1 MVTKANAENSRFS
14 IREIW
19 FDDIRR
25 RLASCSQRIDRL
37 LSGTKIAKRAQIRL
51 IYNFG
56 DNQETTAL
64 CASKGGRRFDAEKII
79 SE

>member
-1 MVTKANAENSRFS
+1 M
-14 IREIW
+14 
-19 FDDIRR
+19 R
-25 RLASCSQRIDRL
+25 RLASCNQRIDRL
-37 LSGTKIAKRAQIRL
+37 LPGTKKIAKRAQIRL

-56 DNQETTAL
+56 DNQETMAL